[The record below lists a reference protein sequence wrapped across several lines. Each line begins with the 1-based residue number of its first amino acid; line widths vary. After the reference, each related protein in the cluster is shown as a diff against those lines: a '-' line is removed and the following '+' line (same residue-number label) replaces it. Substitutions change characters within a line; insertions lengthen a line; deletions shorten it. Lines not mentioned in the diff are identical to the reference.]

1 MTVAPIQ
8 SADDAP
14 SHHIHPCP
22 AQPRFKQDHLNPQE
36 QLRARRGRLLRV
48 SRARSPL
55 TLRSCDCWIWTTA
68 IIFGLDTDAHE
79 CIHDHQSCIRSRSIF
94 NNTVQIGT
102 SAYRPECVLLP
113 RQWDPSHFTFL
124 VPFRAILTSGFV
136 MFLTRCCHCLLAVHR
151 RGQRHNSGVRRN
163 DAL

>member
-1 MTVAPIQ
+1 MTRHPIT
-8 SADDAP
+8 S
-14 SHHIHPCP
+14 IR
-22 AQPRFKQDHLNPQE
+22 AQPSLASNRTIFIT
-36 QLRARRGRLLRV
+36 
-48 SRARSPL
+48 RSNCVHEGGACSGCPEL
-55 TLRSCDCWIWTTA
+55 GAHSHCAVAIAGYGPPRSFSDWTQTPTSA
-68 IIFGLDTDAHE
+68 STIIKVALEAGAFL
-79 CIHDHQSCIRSRSIF
+79 

-102 SAYRPECVLLP
+102 SAIAQNAFLLP